1 MIILV
6 GIIIAII
13 LIILLIDII
22 PMMCNWIS
30 RIHIG
35 RYDNEESWKQALINR
50 SIKWLNNTPKIKVTD
65 NTRLTII
72 DRLKGNYT
80 KAAIQHWQQAALI
93 LGLNK
98 CEENNTEIDKEINKY
113 LNRHFDSNGQWK
125 EKPKFVDGAIL
136 SYAIMNLDESDKYK
150 LSFDYM
156 YELIKE
162 LIGDD
167 GTVKYRKSMP
177 NYRYVDTI
185 GFISPF
191 LIKYGV
197 NYKNDKAIELGVNQ
211 IVEYFKYGFDTE
223 NIIPF
228 HAYDIKEKYRLGLCG
243 WGRGLGWFAIGII
256 DAWIELPNN
265 SKYKKDLEEVIIKF
279 AKSIIKL
286 QQDNGGWGWTVTRK
300 ETRIDS
306 STTATLAW
314 YLLNAS
320 QMEEI
325 NNECK
330 LAYGKA
336 VKYLMSVTKR
346 NGAIDFSQGDTKDIG
361 VYSMLFDILPFAQ
374 GFSLRS
380 INKKRELYNEWT
392 I

>member
-1 MIILV
+1 MKILV
-6 GIIIAII
+6 GIIISII

-30 RIHIG
+30 RVHIG
-35 RYDNEESWKQALINR
+35 RYDNEEVWKQALINR

-80 KAAIQHWQQAALI
+80 KSAIQHWQQAALI

-98 CEENNTEIDKEINKY
+98 CEENNKEIDKAINKY
-113 LNRHFDSNGQWK
+113 LNNHFDSNGQWR
-125 EKPKFVDGAIL
+125 EKPKFVDGGIL
-136 SYAIMNLDESDKYK
+136 SYAIMNLDGSDKYK

-197 NYKNDKAIELGVNQ
+197 NYNNNEAIELGVNQ
-211 IVEYFKYGFDTE
+211 IVEYFKYGFDNE
-223 NIIPF
+223 NVIPF
-228 HAYDIKEKYRLGLCG
+228 HAYDIKEKYKLGLCG

-279 AKSIIKL
+279 SKSIIKL

-306 STTATLAW
+306 STTAILAW

-320 QMEEI
+320 QIEEI

-330 LAYGKA
+330 LAYTKA
-336 VKYLMSVTKR
+336 IKYLMSVTKR

-374 GFSLRS
+374 GFALRAIS
-380 INKKRELYNEWT
+380 N
-392 I
+392 